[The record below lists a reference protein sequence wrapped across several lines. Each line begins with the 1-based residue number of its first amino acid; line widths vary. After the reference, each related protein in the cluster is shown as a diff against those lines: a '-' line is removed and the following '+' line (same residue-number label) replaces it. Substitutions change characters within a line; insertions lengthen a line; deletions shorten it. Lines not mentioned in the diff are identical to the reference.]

1 MKFLA
6 SLAAPTPLNSA
17 LRGFSRE
24 FWAVAFFSF
33 VANILMLTPTIY
45 IMQIFQHYL
54 QSGND
59 ITLLVVSAIA
69 VGAFVIMAYAE
80 RMRTKVLASAG
91 VRFDMDI
98 SERLYNASVRGALA
112 RNGSEAHEAYA
123 DINNLRQ
130 FITGM
135 GLVALFDAPW
145 IPVYAIAAAY
155 LHPSLGITVVVFVL
169 LMLWLVRWVQDFT
182 SGDHEAQ
189 MEWNYREARM
199 RENQLLN
206 VEIIYALGMQG
217 GLLKKWQSLQNK
229 LLSISSKIHDR
240 QDRVQGLVKFVQIA
254 QASLISAIGAYLVV
268 DGKLNAGAIIAVNM
282 LVMRALFPVQM
293 VVSTWRNSMTA
304 YVSYNRLNKLL
315 RDEISEPL
323 ESVAT
328 EKAFLELNNF
338 KAYAPDRERVIFDG
352 ATIDFQPGSITV
364 ILGHSG
370 CGKSTLIR
378 SLLGVWPYVEGSCD
392 LNGAPMCTLDKQR
405 LGQDVGYLPQDIE
418 LFEGTIAENIAR
430 FGQVDADKVIAAARA
445 TGVHEMILGFKG
457 GYDTPLGEVGRGLS
471 GGQRQ
476 RIALA
481 RALYGGPKLIVL
493 DEPNAH
499 LDDVGDRALLQAMV
513 DLRAQGATIIIV
525 SHRLN
530 VVGIANK
537 LVLMSQG
544 RIEKIGDPSEVMNYI
559 QARQAHV

>member
-1 MKFLA
+1 MTFL
-6 SLAAPTPLNSA
+6 SNLLADTPLNRA
-17 LRGFSRE
+17 LLGFSRE

-54 QSGND
+54 QNGND
-59 ITLLVVSAIA
+59 VTLVVVSGIA
-69 VGAFVIMAYAE
+69 VGAYALMAYAE

-98 SERLYNASVRGALA
+98 SERLYTASFKGALA
-112 RNGSEAHEAYA
+112 RMGGEAHEAYA

-135 GLVALFDAPW
+135 GLIALFDAPW

-155 LHPSLGITVVVFVL
+155 LHPLLGLTVVIFVI
-169 LMLWLVRWVQDFT
+169 LMLWLVRWAQDFT
-182 SGDHEAQ
+182 SGDHEKQ
-189 MEWNYREARM
+189 MEWNYREARL

-206 VEIIYALGMQG
+206 VEIIHALGMQS
-217 GLLKKWQSLQNK
+217 GLLKKWQQLQRK
-229 LLSISSKIHDR
+229 LLAISSKIHDR

-254 QASLISAIGAYLVV
+254 QASIISAIGAYLVV
-268 DGKLNAGAIIAVNM
+268 EGELNAGAIIAVNM

-293 VVSTWRNSMTA
+293 IVGTWRNSMTA

-315 RDEISEPL
+315 DDGGNEPL
-323 ESVAT
+323 ADAEIDYADLKLS
-328 EKAFLELNNF
+328 NF
-338 KAYAPDRERVIFDG
+338 RAYAPDRERVIVDG
-352 ATIDFQPGSITV
+352 ANLEFKPGTITV

-378 SLLGVWPYVEGSCD
+378 SLLGVWPYVDGTCA
-392 LNGAPMCTLDKQR
+392 LNGLPILGLNRPQ
-405 LGQDVGYLPQDIE
+405 LGQKIGYLPQDIE

-430 FGQVDADKVIAAARA
+430 FGNVDPERVIAAARA
-445 TGVHEMILGFKG
+445 TGVHEMILNFSG

-481 RALYGGPKLIVL
+481 RALYGDPKLIVL

-513 DLRAQGATIIIV
+513 DLRAKGATIIIV

-530 VVGIANK
+530 VVGISNQLA
-537 LVLMSQG
+537 LMSEG
-544 RIEKIGDPSEVMNYI
+544 RIEKVGEPTEVMNYI

>member
-1 MKFLA
+1 MSFFATLR
-6 SLAAPTPLNSA
+6 APTPLNTA
-17 LRGFSRE
+17 LRGFRQE

-54 QSGND
+54 QNGND
-59 ITLLVVSAIA
+59 VTLIVVSGIA
-69 VGAFVIMAYAE
+69 VGAYVLMAYAE

-98 SERLYNASVRGALA
+98 SERLYTASFKGALA
-112 RNGSEAHEAYA
+112 RNGGEAHEAYG

-135 GLVALFDAPW
+135 GLIALFDAPW

-155 LHPSLGITVVVFVL
+155 LHPLLGLTVVIFVI
-169 LMLWLVRWVQDFT
+169 LMLWLVRWAQDFT
-182 SGDHEAQ
+182 SGDHEKQ
-189 MEWNYREARM
+189 MEWNYREARL

-206 VEIIYALGMQG
+206 VEIIHALGMQS
-217 GLLKKWQSLQNK
+217 GLLKKWQQLQRK

-254 QASLISAIGAYLVV
+254 QASIISAIGAYLVV
-268 DGKLNAGAIIAVNM
+268 GGELNAGAIIAVNM

-293 VVSTWRNSMTA
+293 IVGTWRNSMTA

-315 RDEISEPL
+315 DDDGNEPL
-323 ESVAT
+323 ADAEIDHADL
-328 EKAFLELNNF
+328 KLGNF
-338 KAYAPDRERVIFDG
+338 RAYAPDRERVIVDG
-352 ATIDFQPGSITV
+352 ANLEFKPGTITV

-378 SLLGVWPYVEGSCD
+378 SLLGVWPYVDGTCA
-392 LNGAPMCTLDKQR
+392 LNGQPIVGLNRPQ
-405 LGQDVGYLPQDIE
+405 LGEKIGYLPQDIE
-418 LFEGTIAENIAR
+418 LFEGSIAENIAR
-430 FGQVDADKVIAAARA
+430 FGDVDPERVIAAARA
-445 TGVHEMILGFKG
+445 TGVHEMILNFSG

-481 RALYGGPKLIVL
+481 RALYGDPKLIVL

-513 DLRAQGATIIIV
+513 DLRAKGATIIIV

-530 VVGIANK
+530 VVGISNQ
-537 LVLMSQG
+537 LVLMSEG
-544 RIEKIGDPSEVMNYI
+544 RIEKVGEPTEVMNYI